1 MDADPDAPV
10 FSEGRI
16 EVDASP
22 ETVWDVL
29 ADIASWPT
37 WNPDVES
44 IALQGPVDE
53 GSVFRWKAGPG
64 TIVSTLRRVDRPRVL
79 GWTGRT
85 MGVRAKHV
93 WRFEPSGRGT
103 TVSMRE
109 SFDGLVARLLRTRLQ
124 QQLDATTPKGLEAL
138 KAEAERRSSPSS

>member
-1 MDADPDAPV
+1 
-10 FSEGRI
+10 
-16 EVDASP
+16 
-22 ETVWDVL
+22 
-29 ADIASWPT
+29 
-37 WNPDVES
+37 
-44 IALQGPVDE
+44 
-53 GSVFRWKAGPG
+53 VFRWKAGPG

>member
-44 IALQGPVDE
+44 IALQGPVGE